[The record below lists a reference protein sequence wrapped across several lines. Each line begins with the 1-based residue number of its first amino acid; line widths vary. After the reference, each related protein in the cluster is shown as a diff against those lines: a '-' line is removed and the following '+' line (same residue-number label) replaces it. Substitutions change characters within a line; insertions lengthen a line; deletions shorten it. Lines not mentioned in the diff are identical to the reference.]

1 MINNQ
6 KFDSPS
12 GQKKTLSA
20 KRADSVVG
28 YAWLPLLGRGGQRVG
43 GVSRGEH
50 QLKVAVKLPEGGGY
64 LSQPS
69 HYSLQ
74 QLQQRGGGST
84 SALNGAPGSGLSSH
98 PSLTA
103 LTGRGG
109 SGRGAGNFTPN
120 KAGAPHQPG
129 TMMSSSATL
138 PSVAPAMNGTGHSAG
153 AAGNNHGNDEDAD
166 MKGVFYSFTEAF
178 DKPEKLSSTPISW
191 VDPAKP
197 LFRVSITWD
206 STVYR

>member
-1 MINNQ
+1 M
-6 KFDSPS
+6 
-12 GQKKTLSA
+12 
-20 KRADSVVG
+20 
-28 YAWLPLLGRGGQRVG
+28 
-43 GVSRGEH
+43 
-50 QLKVAVKLPEGGGY
+50 
-64 LSQPS
+64 SQPS

-74 QLQQRGGGST
+74 QLQRGGGGST

-103 LTGRGG
+103 LSGRSG

-120 KAGAPHQPG
+120 KAGAPHPPG

-138 PSVAPAMNGTGHSAG
+138 PSVAPAMNGTGHA
-153 AAGNNHGNDEDAD
+153 ATAGNGNEEEAD

-178 DKPEKLSSTPISW
+178 DKPEKLTSTPISW

-197 LFRVSITWD
+197 LFRLSITWD